1 MYVDLQIKPWD
12 MDLFAQ
18 KPHLNSIELSLNFS
32 GIGSTLK
39 PYIFQI
45 MKILP

>member
-1 MYVDLQIKPWD
+1 LQKATFVLQVFKSEI
-12 MDLFAQ
+12 
-18 KPHLNSIELSLNFS
+18 S

-39 PYIFQI
+39 PHIFQI

>member
-1 MYVDLQIKPWD
+1 LRFGLICK
-12 MDLFAQ
+12 
-18 KPHLNSIELSLNFS
+18 KPHLKSIELSLKFT

>member
-1 MYVDLQIKPWD
+1 LRFGLICK
-12 MDLFAQ
+12 

-45 MKILP
+45 MKVLPLVDTSSL